1 MVKNLKGGKGAK
13 NLARKNTIVS
23 TGSYSKIRVSQDPL
37 ELYGTVV
44 KMLGNGMCYVNTK
57 KHTNLICHIRRK
69 FSGRGKRDNTLVVN
83 SIILVGLREW
93 ETTVK
98 NCDLICLY
106 NPIDLN
112 TILYLPSFDLIL
124 TADQHDMA
132 YKAAVEEEA
141 EEEKEKVVDKT
152 GNNKI
157 CEDTTTLTTVEEE
170 INFDDI

>member
-23 TGSYSKIRVSQDPL
+23 TGTYNKIRVSQDPL
-37 ELYGTVV
+37 EIYATVV
-44 KMLGNGMCYVNTK
+44 KLLGNGMCYINSK
-57 KHTNLICHIRRK
+57 KYTNLICHIRNK
-69 FSGRGKRDNTLVVN
+69 FSGRGKRDNTITVGA
-83 SIILVGLREW
+83 IILVGLREW

-106 NPIDLN
+106 SSIDLN
-112 TILYLPSFDLIL
+112 SLTYQPGFDIIL
-124 TADQHDMA
+124 TADQHDK
-132 YKAAVEEEA
+132 YFNTVVDEEED
-141 EEEKEKVVDKT
+141 EVEIDKS

-157 CEDTTTLTTVEEE
+157 CNDVLIEPVED